1 MVSSMVGHLRAYP
14 FPALNGPLPPP
25 DAGVLF
31 GLGPVQFKL
40 TPLFY
45 QRPTKQ
51 LETPVLESG

>member
-1 MVSSMVGHLRAYP
+1 MLGHLRAYP

-25 DAGVLF
+25 DAEVLF